1 MSYAKYIGIVSIYT
15 FDYIGTRSFSDFQD
29 MNHIGSTNVVE
40 PPRLVTLKRSSAGFG
55 FQMRGA
61 NCK

>member
-1 MSYAKYIGIVSIYT
+1 MYIGIVSIYT
-15 FDYIGTRSFSDFQD
+15 FDYIVACSFSDFQD
-29 MNHIGSTNVVE
+29 LNHIGSTKAAE
-40 PPRLVTLKRSSAGFG
+40 SPRLVTLKRSGAGFG

>member
-1 MSYAKYIGIVSIYT
+1 MERSSVYWYHTIYT
-15 FDYIGTRSFSDFQD
+15 FDYIGTLSFSDFQD
-29 MNHIGSTNVVE
+29 MNHICQTNAAE
-40 PPRLVTLKRSSAGFG
+40 PPRLVTLKRSGSGFG